1 MFNNYTRLF
10 ARFFCYTRPTSLL
23 HRPRSSIPAEINGNT
38 LSGNE
43 GEVFTR
49 SLGF

>member
-23 HRPRSSIPAEINGNT
+23 RPLKEELKIDGKSSEFKPLLYG
-38 LSGNE
+38 
-43 GEVFTR
+43 
-49 SLGF
+49 